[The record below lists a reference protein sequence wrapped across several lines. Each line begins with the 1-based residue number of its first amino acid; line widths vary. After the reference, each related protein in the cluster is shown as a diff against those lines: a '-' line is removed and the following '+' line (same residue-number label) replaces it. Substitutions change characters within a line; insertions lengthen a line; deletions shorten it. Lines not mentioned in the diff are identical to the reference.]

1 MSLISMMEANLP
13 PGFRFH
19 PRDEEL
25 VVDYLYHKL
34 SGGGEFYGGV
44 AMVDVDL
51 NKCEPWELPAYFL
64 HNLIIFPARARA
76 RAAGRRRREDAAR
89 VGATEWYFFS
99 LHDRKYATGQR
110 TNRATRSGYWK
121 ATGKDRAIVTRRRA
135 AAGEAVAGG
144 EVVGMRKTLVFYQGR
159 APRGSKTEWVMHEFR
174 VDGHA
179 VADHPSS
186 STSSSSSN
194 LLKEDWVLCRVFYK
208 SRTATP
214 RAVVSG
220 EAAVSLSG
228 ELSLP
233 PPLPPPVAP
242 AVVDGYTGGGYYE
255 QDSSAGY
262 HHHHHHRPPPSAA
275 LPFKD
280 LTDFRD
286 LLSNMAQG
294 GGGGAAAAKTEG
306 FHLGWSEEESSG
318 YVQQSAMASQAWNPF

>member
-34 SGGGEFYGGV
+34 SGGGGAGAGEFYGGV

-51 NKCEPWELPAYFL
+51 NKCEPWELP
-64 HNLIIFPARARA
+64 
-76 RAAGRRRREDAAR
+76 DAAR

-135 AAGEAVAGG
+135 AGGEAVAGG

-208 SRTATP
+208 SRTANP
-214 RAVVSG
+214 RPVVSG

-233 PPLPPPVAP
+233 PPPPLPVAP

-255 QDSSAGY
+255 QDSSAGC
-262 HHHHHHRPPPSAA
+262 HHHHHRPPTSAA

-286 LLSNMAQG
+286 LLSNMVQ
-294 GGGGAAAAKTEG
+294 GGGGAAAAAKSEG

>member
-1 MSLISMMEANLP
+1 M
-13 PGFRFH
+13 
-19 PRDEEL
+19 
-25 VVDYLYHKL
+25 
-34 SGGGEFYGGV
+34 
-44 AMVDVDL
+44 
-51 NKCEPWELPAYFL
+51 
-64 HNLIIFPARARA
+64 
-76 RAAGRRRREDAAR
+76 
-89 VGATEWYFFS
+89 
-99 LHDRKYATGQR
+99 Q
-110 TNRATRSGYWK
+110 
-121 ATGKDRAIVTRRRA
+121 
-135 AAGEAVAGG
+135 
-144 EVVGMRKTLVFYQGR
+144 
-159 APRGSKTEWVMHEFR
+159 
-174 VDGHA
+174 
-179 VADHPSS
+179 
-186 STSSSSSN
+186 
-194 LLKEDWVLCRVFYK
+194 EDWVLCRVFYK

>member
-25 VVDYLYHKL
+25 VMDYLYPKL
-34 SGGGEFYGGV
+34 TGAGAGAGEQYGGV

-51 NKCEPWELPAYFL
+51 NKCEPWELP
-64 HNLIIFPARARA
+64 
-76 RAAGRRRREDAAR
+76 DAAR
-89 VGATEWYFFS
+89 VGTRVEWYFFS

-110 TNRATRSGYWK
+110 TNRATASGYWK
-121 ATGKDRAIVTRRRA
+121 ATGKDRAVFRRRHGVSGEA
-135 AAGEAVAGG
+135 AAAAA
-144 EVVGMRKTLVFYQGR
+144 VVGMRKTLVFYQGR

-174 VDGHA
+174 VDGPA

-186 STSSSSSN
+186 SPL

-214 RAVVSG
+214 RPVSG
-220 EAAVSLSG
+220 EAAGVSLSS

-233 PPLPPPVAP
+233 PPPPVAP
-242 AVVDGYTGGGYYE
+242 AVVDAYLAVDRAPASDIVAGGYY
-255 QDSSAGY
+255 
-262 HHHHHHRPPPSAA
+262 RPPPE
-275 LPFKD
+275 

-286 LLSNMAQG
+286 LLGNMVN
-294 GGGGAAAAKTEG
+294 GGGGAKAEG
-306 FHLGWSEEESSG
+306 FHLGWSEEEAAG
-318 YVQQSAMASQAWNPF
+318 FVQQQQQSAMASQAWNPF

>member
-51 NKCEPWELPAYFL
+51 NKCEPWELP
-64 HNLIIFPARARA
+64 
-76 RAAGRRRREDAAR
+76 DAAR

-220 EAAVSLSG
+220 EAAVSLLSG

>member
-34 SGGGEFYGGV
+34 SSAGGGDGGEFYGGV

-51 NKCEPWELPAYFL
+51 NKCEPWELP
-64 HNLIIFPARARA
+64 
-76 RAAGRRRREDAAR
+76 DAAR

-121 ATGKDRAIVTRRRA
+121 ATGKDRAIVTSRRRRRA
-135 AAGEAVAGG
+135 ATAGEATGG
-144 EVVGMRKTLVFYQGR
+144 GAVVGMRKTLVFYQGR
-159 APRGSKTEWVMHEFR
+159 APRGTKTEWVMHEFR

-186 STSSSSSN
+186 STTSSN

-214 RAVVSG
+214 RPVVSG
-220 EAAVSLSG
+220 EAGVSLSS

-233 PPLPPPVAP
+233 PPPLTVAP
-242 AVVDGYTGGGYYE
+242 AVVDAYLALDRAPAADTGGGSYYE
-255 QDSSAGY
+255 EDSSGY
-262 HHHHHHRPPPSAA
+262 HHHRPAPSAA

-286 LLSNMAQG
+286 LLSNMVQG
-294 GGGGAAAAKTEG
+294 GGGSGAAAAKTEG
-306 FHLGWSEEESSG
+306 FHLGWSEEEAG

>member
-25 VVDYLYHKL
+25 VVDYLYQKL
-34 SGGGEFYGGV
+34 SGGGGEFYGGV

-51 NKCEPWELPAYFL
+51 NKCEPWELP
-64 HNLIIFPARARA
+64 
-76 RAAGRRRREDAAR
+76 DAAR

-159 APRGSKTEWVMHEFR
+159 APRGTKTEWVMHEFR

-194 LLKEDWVLCRVFYK
+194 LLKEDWVLCRVLYK

-214 RAVVSG
+214 RPVVSG
-220 EAAVSLSG
+220 EVAMSLSG

-233 PPLPPPVAP
+233 PPPPPPPLPVAP

-262 HHHHHHRPPPSAA
+262 HHHHHRPPPPAA

-286 LLSNMAQG
+286 LLSNMVQG
-294 GGGGAAAAKTEG
+294 GGGGAAAAAKTEG
-306 FHLGWSEEESSG
+306 FHLGWSEESSG